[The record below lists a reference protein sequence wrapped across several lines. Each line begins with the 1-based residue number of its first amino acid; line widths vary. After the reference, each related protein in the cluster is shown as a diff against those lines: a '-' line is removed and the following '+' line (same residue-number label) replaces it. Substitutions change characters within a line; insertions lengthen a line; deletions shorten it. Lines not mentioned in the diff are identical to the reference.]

1 MKVSLPGAAT
11 WAGASTSGC
20 NAWPLG
26 NTLTAPAAGDAA
38 WIAGN
43 YDANGYCSW
52 GAALSANK
60 AYGVQLLGA
69 SATAGVHAPVALSTW
84 NTATSTDKGPRID
97 GNPVFDSVVVIADST
112 GAFTVEAIKPVVTG
126 ETTD

>member
-11 WAGASTSGC
+11 WAGASSAGC
-20 NAWPLG
+20 KAWALG
-26 NTLTAPAAGDAA
+26 NTLTAPVAGDAA
-38 WIAGN
+38 WISGN
-43 YDANGYCSW
+43 YDANGYCNF

-60 AYGVQLLGA
+60 AYGMTLLGS

-84 NTATSTDKGPRID
+84 NTATSADKGPAID

-112 GAFTVEAIKPVVTG
+112 GAFTVEATKPVVEG